1 MVFLFI
7 GLAMCLIIG
16 SAMIL
21 LRTAKMPKIPKN
33 VKAQPYQADDQH
45 DD

>member
-1 MVFLFI
+1 MLFLF
-7 GLAMCLIIG
+7 LALAAVLIIG

-21 LRTAKMPKIPKN
+21 LRTANLPKIPKN
-33 VKAQPYQADDQH
+33 LKAQPYQDD